1 MDQLRL
7 EIKDREDER
16 DKIAMTLYRFKS
28 EKQCMIYVKH
38 ALLES
43 IETNQA
49 AYAKKKKEL
58 DMIKNVGPPRRLNLI
73 RRWGRKEKKKEQ
85 VAKNTT
91 ETMKS
96 FHSEKLLNLE
106 KQIQDRDRALKVIEE
121 DLNEQMSESKVL
133 ISMEQKLQDELNKL
147 NFEIENF
154 HAEQKALN
162 IPNQS
167 LESLREKRQSLRSEL
182 VRIDTD
188 AMQMTESV
196 LSIKKE
202 QVSLRDDMT
211 YLKEKH
217 IQFAE
222 SVGLPSIYNTHDSDD
237 VDSVSELSVYSFDSS
252 GAHNMFSTHAEYE
265 EAVKKLDYELS
276 GHQTEKCDAEDEL
289 TKLLSDLEAI
299 DEMKSSLIEK
309 LAAKEKN
316 LGSLKDNEQIL
327 IASSQKQEGELA
339 KLIPIAT

>member
-1 MDQLRL
+1 MDKLRL

-38 ALLES
+38 ALLET

-49 AYAKKKKEL
+49 AASKKKKEL
-58 DMIKNVGPPRRLNLI
+58 DIIRNIGPPRRLNLI

-85 VAKNTT
+85 VAKNTS
-91 ETMKS
+91 ESMKS
-96 FHSEKLLNLE
+96 FYSEKLLNIE
-106 KQIQDRDRALKVIEE
+106 KQIQDRDRALRVNDE
-121 DLNEQMSESKVL
+121 DLNERMTESKVL
-133 ISMEQKLQDELNKL
+133 ISMEQKLQDELNTL
-147 NFEIENF
+147 TFQIENF
-154 HAEQKALN
+154 HAEQKAVN
-162 IPNQS
+162 TPNQS
-167 LESLREKRQSLRSEL
+167 LESLREKRQNLRSEL
-182 VRIDTD
+182 VRIDSE

-196 LSIKKE
+196 LSIKKD
-202 QVSLRDDMT
+202 QVSLRDSMNE
-211 YLKEKH
+211 LKEQH

-237 VDSVSELSVYSFDSS
+237 VDSVSEISVYSFDSS

-265 EAVKKLDYELS
+265 EAVKKLENELV
-276 GHQTEKCDAEDEL
+276 GHETEKNDASDEL
-289 TKLLSDLEAI
+289 TKLLTDLEAI

-327 IASSQKQEGELA
+327 IANSLKQEGELA
-339 KLIPIAT
+339 KLIPVTA

>member
-1 MDQLRL
+1 MDKLRL

-38 ALLES
+38 ALLET

-49 AYAKKKKEL
+49 AASKKKKEL
-58 DMIKNVGPPRRLNLI
+58 DIIRNIGPPRRLNLI

-85 VAKNTT
+85 VAKNTS
-91 ETMKS
+91 ESMKS
-96 FHSEKLLNLE
+96 FYSEKLLNIE
-106 KQIQDRDRALKVIEE
+106 KQIQDRDRALRVNDE
-121 DLNEQMSESKVL
+121 DLNERMTESKVL
-133 ISMEQKLQDELNKL
+133 ISMEQKLQDELNTL
-147 NFEIENF
+147 TFQIENF
-154 HAEQKALN
+154 HAEQKAVN
-162 IPNQS
+162 TPNQS
-167 LESLREKRQSLRSEL
+167 LESLREKRQNLRSEL
-182 VRIDTD
+182 VRIDSE

-196 LSIKKE
+196 LSIKKD
-202 QVSLRDDMT
+202 QVSLRDSMNE
-211 YLKEKH
+211 LKEQH

-237 VDSVSELSVYSFDSS
+237 VDSVSEISVYSFDSS

-265 EAVKKLDYELS
+265 EAVKKLENELV
-276 GHQTEKCDAEDEL
+276 GHETEKNDASDEL
-289 TKLLSDLEAI
+289 TKLLTDLEAI

-327 IASSQKQEGELA
+327 IANSLKQEGELA
-339 KLIPIAT
+339 KLIPVTS